1 MTPKIHIKY
10 GKKMKKK
17 NMNTIYYTAIKVLKQ
32 LYEEVVQHAHHQ
44 QSTGKCSWHC
54 NCGENYQF
62 EVTNVNIYINM

>member
-17 NMNTIYYTAIKVLKQ
+17 NMNTIYYTAIKVLTQ
-32 LYEEVVQHAHHQ
+32 LYEEEVVQHAHHQ

-54 NCGENYQF
+54 NWGEN
-62 EVTNVNIYINM
+62 INLWSQMSIFT